1 VTESPEEQLYHF
13 SFLVQLLSL
22 AFFIQLS
29 LNLFICIQ
37 DRFDSLRSNYNFSC
51 FLYNIKI
58 FGRKIIATAFNIEE
72 FVEQHAE
79 SNLPNIY
86 WTYTT
91 ANQHYSV
98 LLTQSPQ
105 FFC

>member
-1 VTESPEEQLYHF
+1 MHP
-13 SFLVQLLSL
+13 
-22 AFFIQLS
+22 
-29 LNLFICIQ
+29 
-37 DRFDSLRSNYNFSC
+37 RFDSLRSNYNFSC

-72 FVEQHAE
+72 FVEQFNAE

-98 LLTQSPQ
+98 LLRHNLTI
-105 FFC
+105 FC